1 MSDPFQRGLSRYD
14 ALSEAMRRRDFISF
28 LGAAAS
34 WPLAARAQQAERMR
48 RIGVLLNLAE
58 NDPETKVR
66 LNAFLQALQELGW
79 SEGKNL
85 QIDYRWG
92 VGDPDRHRKNAAELV
107 ALAPDVIL
115 AHGSPIMRPLLR
127 TTRSIPIV
135 FVSVA
140 DPVAAGFVENLARPG
155 GNATGFALFEY
166 SISAKWL
173 ELLRQVSPTV
183 TRAAVIRDPDQP
195 SGGGQL
201 GAIQAAAAVVRT
213 ELTPIDVRDKSEIER
228 AITAFARR
236 PNGGLIVTATA
247 LAQIHRSVILALAAQ
262 HRLPAIYPAGLYV
275 NDGGLLSYGP
285 DVPDQYRRAAGYV
298 DRVLRGEKPSE
309 LPVQAPTKF
318 ELLINL
324 KTAKTLGLTV
334 PPALVARAD
343 QVIE

>member
-1 MSDPFQRGLSRYD
+1 M
-14 ALSEAMRRRDFISF
+14 A
-28 LGAAAS
+28 
-34 WPLAARAQQAERMR
+34 
-48 RIGVLLNLAE
+48 N
-58 NDPETKVR
+58 
-66 LNAFLQALQELGW
+66 
-79 SEGKNL
+79 
-85 QIDYRWG
+85 
-92 VGDPDRHRKNAAELV
+92 
-107 ALAPDVIL
+107 
-115 AHGSPIMRPLLR
+115 
-127 TTRSIPIV
+127 
-135 FVSVA
+135 
-140 DPVAAGFVENLARPG
+140 
-155 GNATGFALFEY
+155 
-166 SISAKWL
+166 
-173 ELLRQVSPTV
+173 
-183 TRAAVIRDPDQP
+183 IRDPDQP
-195 SGGGQL
+195 SGGAQL
-201 GAIQAAAAVVRT
+201 GAIQTAAAVLGT

-324 KTAKTLGLTV
+324 KTAKTLGHTV